1 MSSDFNQYAMFPSL
15 IRYLRISMRLGIKII
30 QYFVITGL
38 LFSLTACMKT
48 KSAEHELASYKV
60 KGKVYTPLRSSRGYK
75 ARGLASIYH
84 KRLHHHK
91 TSNGE
96 RYNMYSMTAAHPTL
110 PFNTRVRVKNVQNG
124 RTVVVRIN
132 DRGPFFS
139 TRIIDLSYA
148 AARRLGITGSS
159 MVEIQAIN

>member
-1 MSSDFNQYAMFPSL
+1 MK
-15 IRYLRISMRLGIKII
+15 LGIKIM

-38 LFSLTACMKT
+38 LFSLTGCMT
-48 KSAEHELASYKV
+48 KPPGYEITSYKV
-60 KGKVYTPLRSSRGYK
+60 KGKVYTPLNSAKGYK
-75 ARGLASIYH
+75 ARGVASVYN

-110 PFNTRVRVKNVQNG
+110 PFNTRLRVKNVNNG

-132 DRGPFFS
+132 DRGPFYS
-139 TRIIDLSYA
+139 TRIIDLSSA
-148 AARRLGITGSS
+148 AASRLGIKSS
-159 MVEIQAIN
+159 SIVEIQALA

>member
-1 MSSDFNQYAMFPSL
+1 M
-15 IRYLRISMRLGIKII
+15 RIAIKTM
-30 QYFVITGL
+30 QYFVIIGL

-48 KSAEHELASYKV
+48 KPLGHEIASYKV
-60 KGKVYTPLRSSRGYK
+60 KGKVYTPLRSAKGYK
-75 ARGLASIYH
+75 ARGLASFYS
-84 KRLHHHK
+84 KRFHHHK

-110 PFNTRVRVKNVQNG
+110 PFNTRLRVKNVKNG

-132 DRGPFFS
+132 DRGPFYS

-148 AARRLGITGSS
+148 AASRLGITSSS
-159 MVEIQAIN
+159 MVEIQALN

>member
-1 MSSDFNQYAMFPSL
+1 
-15 IRYLRISMRLGIKII
+15 MRLVIKTM
-30 QYFVITGL
+30 QYVVITGL

-48 KSAEHELASYKV
+48 KPLGHEIASYKV
-60 KGKVYTPLRSSRGYK
+60 KGKVYTPLRSAKGYK
-75 ARGLASIYH
+75 ARGLASFYS
-84 KRLHHHK
+84 KRFHHHK

-110 PFNTRVRVKNVQNG
+110 PFNTRLRVKNINNG

-132 DRGPFFS
+132 DRGPFYK

-148 AARRLGITGSS
+148 AASRLGITSS
-159 MVEIQAIN
+159 AMVEIQALN